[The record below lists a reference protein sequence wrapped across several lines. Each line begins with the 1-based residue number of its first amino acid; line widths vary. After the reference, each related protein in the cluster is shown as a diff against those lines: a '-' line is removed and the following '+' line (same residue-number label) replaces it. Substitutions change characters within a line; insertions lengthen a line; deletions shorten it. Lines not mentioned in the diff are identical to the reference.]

1 MQVRNKIFPVD
12 ILPFHAPVRSLWITE
27 TRSSVSYTPKGL
39 TPWDH
44 PQPKEDA
51 MDKIWLYLGS
61 IIVGAAVL
69 TYAAISYVSNTH
81 PPANDLRAAYQQN
94 K

>member
-1 MQVRNKIFPVD
+1 
-12 ILPFHAPVRSLWITE
+12 
-27 TRSSVSYTPKGL
+27 
-39 TPWDH
+39 
-44 PQPKEDA
+44 
-51 MDKIWLYLGS
+51 MDKVWLYLGS

-69 TYAAISYVSNTH
+69 TYVAISYVSSTH

>member
-1 MQVRNKIFPVD
+1 
-12 ILPFHAPVRSLWITE
+12 
-27 TRSSVSYTPKGL
+27 
-39 TPWDH
+39 
-44 PQPKEDA
+44 